1 MADLTDVQSA
11 IASTVAQTLYPNGTS
26 KPSAVTSAVRIFP
39 GWPQPQ
45 QLDADMQAGIAQVSV
60 FATAISRAVTQMQ
73 PIWQTV
79 NIVATQLQASVSGM
93 TITLTGTITTPQS
106 VSVQQGNM
114 QASYAVQSTDTL
126 ASICTAIAALIP
138 GAKSSANTITFPQ
151 SAIPAMLFAQPATV
165 LQEVGRQRQVFQVSV
180 WAPTPTLRAQIASL
194 IDPALRLAYRLQMP
208 DTTAAEL
215 RFQGSIDDDNIQ
227 KVAVYTR
234 HLRYEVEFATTVT
247 QQTTTVTL
255 PTVNISSPSGALI

>member
-11 IASTVAQTLYPNGTS
+11 IAATVAQTLYPNGTGQ
-26 KPSAVTSAVRIFP
+26 PSAVNAAVRIFP
-39 GWPQPQ
+39 GWPLPQ
-45 QLDADMQAGIAQVSV
+45 QLDADMQSGIAQVSV

-73 PIWQTV
+73 PTWQTV
-79 NIVATQLQASVSGM
+79 DIVATQLQASVSGM
-93 TITLTGTITTPQS
+93 TITLTGTITTPQA
-106 VSVQQGNM
+106 VSVQQGSV
-114 QASYAVQSTDTL
+114 QASYAVQPTDTL
-126 ASICTAIAALIP
+126 TSICTALAAMIP
-138 GAKSSANTITFPQ
+138 GATSSANTITFPQ
-151 SAIPAMLFAQPATV
+151 GATPAMLFAQPATV

-215 RFQGSIDDDNIQ
+215 RFQGSMDDDSIQ

-234 HLRYEVEFATTVT
+234 HLRYEVEFATTNV

-255 PTVNISSPSGALI
+255 PIVNISSPSGALI